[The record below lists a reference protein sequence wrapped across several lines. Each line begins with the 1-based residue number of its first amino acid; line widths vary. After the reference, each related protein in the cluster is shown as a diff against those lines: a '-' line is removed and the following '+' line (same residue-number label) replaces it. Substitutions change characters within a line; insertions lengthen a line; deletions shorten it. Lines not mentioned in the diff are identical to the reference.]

1 MATNQINAVESTR
14 PREVYK
20 EQNTKL
26 LISQISREDQNRE
39 KVSARPAFGPEG
51 KPSIPLAIDFVISPE
66 VSPQEREVSCIS
78 PREHSSR
85 YSGISVQHVRTEKGI
100 KVAIT
105 LQQSDWAATGAV
117 QLATAELKRS
127 DRLREVK
134 AREDDSEEFAAYL
147 EDAKQQLRPVKAEV
161 AMGRLHQ
168 RGRRSSWLYDT
179 LIVAF
184 FENNKMNKVML
195 YLEGEEVIIEMD
207 REMSTN
213 QQKYYLSQGILG
225 SIQGSKKVPRLSD
238 LPLSKFGEQ
247 S

>member
-1 MATNQINAVESTR
+1 MATNQLNAADSQI

-26 LISQISREDQNRE
+26 LISQEGGEDHDRE

-51 KPSIPLAIDFVISPE
+51 KPSNPLAFDFVI
-66 VSPQEREVSCIS
+66 SPQEREVSCIS
-78 PREHSSR
+78 PREQCSR

-127 DRLREVK
+127 DRLREVR
-134 AREDDSEEFAAYL
+134 ARADDSEEFALYL
-147 EDAKQQLRPVKAEV
+147 EDAKQQLRPVKAQV

-168 RGRRSSWLYDT
+168 RGRRSSWIYDT

-184 FENNKMNKVML
+184 FENDKMNKVML

-207 REMSTN
+207 REMSMN
-213 QQKYYLSQGILG
+213 QQRYYLSQGIMG

-238 LPLSKFGEQ
+238 LPMSKFGEQ
-247 S
+247 

>member
-1 MATNQINAVESTR
+1 MATNQLNAADSQI

-20 EQNTKL
+20 EQNIKL
-26 LISQISREDQNRE
+26 LISQEGREDQDRE

-51 KPSIPLAIDFVISPE
+51 KPSIPLAFDFVTSPE
-66 VSPQEREVSCIS
+66 EVPQEREVSCIS
-78 PREHSSR
+78 PRELCSR

-127 DRLREVK
+127 DRLREVR

-147 EDAKQQLRPVKAEV
+147 EDAKQQLRPVKAQV

-184 FENNKMNKVML
+184 FENNKMSKVML

-207 REMSTN
+207 REMSMN

-225 SIQGSKKVPRLSD
+225 SIQGSKKVPRLND
-238 LPLSKFGEQ
+238 LPLSRFGEQ